1 MDSLLQLALALG
13 MMAIAIALSAWQKL
27 GLEWNLALA
36 AGRSILQLLVLGYVI
51 ALAFEVNN
59 PWLGLCVVAV
69 MLIVTAIVT
78 RNRISQKIPR
88 LVPIVGASLLIGAA
102 LTLVYTSL
110 LVMQPRSW
118 LDPRYLIPLTG
129 IILGNAMNGAAIA
142 GERLVNAL
150 NANPLEI
157 ETHLSLGA
165 TTEQAIAPY
174 RRDAIRAGLLPTLNT
189 ATIIGLST
197 VPTFMAAQLLGG
209 VPPLTA
215 TAYQLVV
222 LFMIILSTLIS
233 ILLVTYGI
241 CRQHFTQD
249 AQLSLW

>member
-13 MMAIAIALSAWQKL
+13 LMAIAIALSAWQKL

-36 AGRSILQLLVLGYVI
+36 TGRSVLQLVVLGYAI
-51 ALAFEVNN
+51 AIAFEVNN
-59 PWLGLCVVAV
+59 SWLGLCVVAV
-69 MLIVTAIVT
+69 MLWVTAIVT
-78 RNRISQKIPR
+78 RNRISPKIPK
-88 LVPIVGASLLIGAA
+88 LVPIVAASLLIGAA

-110 LVMQPRSW
+110 LVIQPRNW
-118 LDPRYLIPLTG
+118 FDPRYLIPLMG

-142 GERLVNAL
+142 GERLVTAL

-165 TTEQAIAPY
+165 TTQQAIAAY

-209 VPPLTA
+209 VPPLSA

-222 LFMIILSTLIS
+222 LFMIILSTLITT
-233 ILLVTYGI
+233 LLVTHGI
-241 CRQHFTQD
+241 CRQHFTPAD
-249 AQLSLW
+249 QLSLW

>member
-36 AGRSILQLLVLGYVI
+36 TGRSVLQLLVLGYVLAI
-51 ALAFEVNN
+51 AFEVNN
-59 PWLGLCVVAV
+59 PWLGLCIVAV
-69 MLIVTAIVT
+69 MLFVTAIVT
-78 RNRISQKIPR
+78 RNRISQKIPK
-88 LVPIVGASLLIGAA
+88 LVPIVAASLLIGVA

-110 LVMQPRSW
+110 LVIQPRSW

-129 IILGNAMNGAAIA
+129 IILGNAMNGAAIT
-142 GERLVNAL
+142 GERLVNSL

-165 TTEQAIAPY
+165 TPQQAIAPY

-222 LFMIILSTLIS
+222 LFMVILSTLIT
-233 ILLVTYGI
+233 IMLVTYGI
-241 CRQHFTQD
+241 YRQHFTQHD
-249 AQLSLW
+249 QLNLW

>member
-36 AGRSILQLLVLGYVI
+36 TGRSVLQLVVLGYVVAI
-51 ALAFEVNN
+51 AFEVNN
-59 PWLGLCVVAV
+59 PWFGLCVVAV
-69 MLIVTAIVT
+69 MFIVTAIVT
-78 RNRISQKIPR
+78 RNRISQKIPK
-88 LVPIVGASLLIGAA
+88 LVPIVAASLLIGAA

-110 LVMQPRSW
+110 LVIQPRSW

-150 NANPLEI
+150 NSNPLEI

-165 TTEQAIAPY
+165 TTEQAIASY

-209 VPPLTA
+209 IPPSAA
-215 TAYQLVV
+215 TTYQLVV
-222 LFMIILSTLIS
+222 LFIIILSTLIT
-233 ILLVTYGI
+233 ILLVTWGI
-241 CRQHFTQD
+241 YRQHFTQAD
-249 AQLSLW
+249 QLSLW